1 MYPNKKK
8 LWQILFPRLSLFTYP
23 WLSWNKEVAMKQRQK
38 ENKERSDQTGPSST
52 SLHSP
57 FGYDN
62 AKTAVAGR
70 GGVDREPLSSFQK
83 RATREPLEPV
93 ERRWRKWRGGN
104 EGRSNLE
111 EIAIIRLP
119 TTETWG
125 ASPPTMRGWKRKKK
139 KKGGKRKKKGDKEYQ
154 SHEQTKLFLLH
165 CSTPATHLR
174 IARFSRGIDPRLFCS
189 RLS

>member
-1 MYPNKKK
+1 
-8 LWQILFPRLSLFTYP
+8 
-23 WLSWNKEVAMKQRQK
+23 MKQRQK

-70 GGVDREPLSSFQK
+70 GGVDRDPLSSFQK
-83 RATREPLEPV
+83 RATREPLELV

-125 ASPPTMRGWKRKKK
+125 ASPPTMRG
-139 KKGGKRKKKGDKEYQ
+139 
-154 SHEQTKLFLLH
+154 
-165 CSTPATHLR
+165 
-174 IARFSRGIDPRLFCS
+174 
-189 RLS
+189 

>member
-1 MYPNKKK
+1 
-8 LWQILFPRLSLFTYP
+8 
-23 WLSWNKEVAMKQRQK
+23 MKQRQK

-125 ASPPTMRGWKRKKK
+125 HRRQQCAAENEKK